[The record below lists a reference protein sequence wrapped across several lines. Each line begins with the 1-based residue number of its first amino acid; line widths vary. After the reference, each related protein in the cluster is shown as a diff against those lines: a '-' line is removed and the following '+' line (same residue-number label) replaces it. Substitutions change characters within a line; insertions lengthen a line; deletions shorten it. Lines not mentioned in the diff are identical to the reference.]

1 MKYLIKARIEV
12 EGLVNKH
19 DIIGA
24 IFGQTENLFGEEFDL
39 RELQERGRIGRVQ
52 VDIKHQG
59 SRTVGEIT
67 VPSNLDRVET
77 ALIAAMLES
86 VEKVGPY
93 RARIQVYD
101 IIDVRA
107 EKIKKIVERA
117 KEILRIWSLEKTP
130 DLKEVL
136 REISEAVKRGEVISY
151 GPEGLPAGPDVEKS
165 DEIIIVEG
173 RADVINLLRYGYRN
187 VIALEG
193 ARGKI
198 PETIIK
204 LAKTKKAIAFVD
216 GDHGGDLILWEL
228 LRSAD
233 IDYVARAP
241 PGKEVEDLTGKEI
254 ARALRNL
261 IPAKEYREILER
273 KMKGLE
279 RPRKEAKEAAAA
291 QVVVQPPTPP
301 QPAPQPAKVAEKPQQ
316 VAAAAVAPEK
326 AKQPVTQVE
335 VERIEVPQQVLEEIK
350 KLSGTL
356 EAVLYDEKWNV
367 VDRVPVR
374 EVYSLLEKMEPGKV
388 YAIVYDGIVTQ
399 RMLDLAVEKGVKVLI
414 ANRVGSIEKRPKGVT
429 ILTFSD
435 LAS

>member
-1 MKYLIKARIEV
+1 LKYLIKARIEV

-39 RELQERGRIGRVQ
+39 RELQDRGRIGRVL
-52 VDIKHQG
+52 VDIKHQN
-59 SRTVGEIT
+59 TKTYGEIT
-67 VPSNLDRVET
+67 IPSNLDRVET
-77 ALIAAMLES
+77 ALLAAMIET

-93 RARIQVYD
+93 KARIRVYD

-107 EKIKKIVERA
+107 EKIKKIIDRA

-130 DLKEVL
+130 DLREVL
-136 REISEAVKRGEVISY
+136 REISEAVKKGEVISY
-151 GPEGLPAGPDVEKS
+151 GPEGLPAGPDVDKS

-228 LRSAD
+228 LRVAD

-254 ARALRNL
+254 ARALSNL
-261 IPAKEYREILER
+261 IPAREYLAILE
-273 KMKGLE
+273 KKFQ
-279 RPRKEAKEAAAA
+279 PRKERQKAIQEVKEK
-291 QVVVQPPTPP
+291 P
-301 QPAPQPAKVAEKPQQ
+301 PAPPPPPPKQL
-316 VAAAAVAPEK
+316 
-326 AKQPVTQVE
+326 QPVVQVE
-335 VERIEVPQQVLEEIK
+335 VEKIELPEPVIQQIK
-350 KLSGTL
+350 QLSGTL
-356 EAVLYDEKWNV
+356 EALIYDKDWNLIDKV
-367 VDRVPVR
+367 SVR
-374 EVYSLLEKMEPGKV
+374 DIYNFLEKMEPGKV
-388 YAIVYDGIVTQ
+388 FAVIYDGIVTQ
-399 RMLDLAVEKGVKVLI
+399 RMLDLAAEKQIKLII
-414 ANRVGSIEKRPKGVT
+414 ANRLGSIEKRPRDVVV
-429 ILTFSD
+429 LSFSD
-435 LAS
+435 VLS

>member
-1 MKYLIKARIEV
+1 MKYLIKAKIEV

-39 RELQERGRIGRVQ
+39 RELQDRGRIGRVQ
-52 VDIKHQG
+52 VEVKHQG
-59 SRTVGEIT
+59 TKTYGEIT

-93 RARIQVYD
+93 KARIHVYD

-107 EKIKKIVERA
+107 EKIKKIIERA

-130 DLKEVL
+130 DLREVL
-136 REISEAVKRGEVISY
+136 REISESIKRGEVISY
-151 GPEGLPAGPDVEKS
+151 GPEKLPAGPDVNKS

-198 PETIIK
+198 PDTIIK

-228 LRSAD
+228 LRVAD

-261 IPAKEYREILER
+261 VPAKEYLAILER
-273 KMKGLE
+273 KLKGKPE
-279 RPRKEAKEAAAA
+279 KPAK
-291 QVVVQPPTPP
+291 PPAEEKPETPP
-301 QPAPQPAKVAEKPQQ
+301 KPETKVEEAPPKPSKPAQPKAE
-316 VAAAAVAPEK
+316 
-326 AKQPVTQVE
+326 PVIQIE
-335 VERIEVPQQVLEEIK
+335 VERVEIPPSIVEEIK
-350 KLSGTL
+350 QLSGTL
-356 EAVLYDEKWNV
+356 EAILYDKEWKPIDKVAVRDVYNV
-367 VDRVPVR
+367 
-374 EVYSLLEKMEPGKV
+374 LEKIEPGKV

-399 RMLDLAVEKGVKVLI
+399 RMLDIAAQKQIKLLI
-414 ANRVGSIEKRPKGVT
+414 ANRLGSIERRPQGVS

-435 LAS
+435 ITS

>member
-1 MKYLIKARIEV
+1 LKYLIKARIEV
-12 EGLVNKH
+12 DGLVNKH

-59 SRTVGEIT
+59 SKTVGEIT

-101 IIDVRA
+101 IVDVRA
-107 EKIKKIVERA
+107 EKLKKIIERA

-136 REISEAVKRGEVISY
+136 REISESVKRGEVISY
-151 GPEGLPAGPDVEKS
+151 GPEKLPAGPDIDKS
-165 DEIIIVEG
+165 DEVIIVEG

-198 PETIIK
+198 PETIVK
-204 LAKTKKAIAFVD
+204 LAKAKKAIAFVD

-261 IPAKEYREILER
+261 IPAKEYKEILER
-273 KMKGLE
+273 KMRGEKPRE
-279 RPRKEAKEAAAA
+279 EKPRPKETVAEKIEAAAA
-291 QVVVQPPTPP
+291 AEAAPPTKTVE
-301 QPAPQPAKVAEKPQQ
+301 AERAK
-316 VAAAAVAPEK
+316 AAL
-326 AKQPVTQVE
+326 VE
-335 VERIEVPQQVLEEIK
+335 VERIELPQHVVEEIK
-350 KLSGTL
+350 KLNGTL
-356 EAVLYDEKWNV
+356 EALIYDKNWNLIQ
-367 VDRVPVR
+367 RTPVR
-374 EVYSLLEKMEPGKV
+374 EVYTLLEKAEPGKI
-388 YAIVYDGIVTQ
+388 YAIAYDGIITQ
-399 RMLDLAVEKGVKVLI
+399 RMLDLAAEKGVKLLI
-414 ANRVGSIEKRPKGVT
+414 ANRVGSIEKRPKG
-429 ILTFSD
+429 ISLLTFND
-435 LAS
+435 LLS

>member
-39 RELQERGRIGRVQ
+39 RELQDRGRIGRVL
-52 VDIKHQG
+52 VDIKHQN
-59 SRTVGEIT
+59 TKTYGEIT
-67 VPSNLDRVET
+67 IPSNLDRVET
-77 ALIAAMLES
+77 ALLAAMIET

-93 RARIQVYD
+93 KARIRVYD

-107 EKIKKIVERA
+107 EKIKKIIDRA

-130 DLKEVL
+130 DLREVL
-136 REISEAVKRGEVISY
+136 REISEAVKKGEVISY
-151 GPEGLPAGPDVEKS
+151 GPEGLPAGPDVDKS

-228 LRSAD
+228 LRVAD

-254 ARALRNL
+254 ARALSNL
-261 IPAKEYREILER
+261 IPAREYLAILE
-273 KMKGLE
+273 KKFQ
-279 RPRKEAKEAAAA
+279 PRKERQKAIQEVKEK
-291 QVVVQPPTPP
+291 P
-301 QPAPQPAKVAEKPQQ
+301 PAPPPPPPKQL
-316 VAAAAVAPEK
+316 
-326 AKQPVTQVE
+326 QPVVQVE
-335 VERIEVPQQVLEEIK
+335 VEKIELPEPVIQQIK
-350 KLSGTL
+350 QLSGTL
-356 EAVLYDEKWNV
+356 EALIYDKDWNLIDKV
-367 VDRVPVR
+367 SVR
-374 EVYSLLEKMEPGKV
+374 DIYNFLEKMEPGKV
-388 YAIVYDGIVTQ
+388 FAVIYDGIVTQ
-399 RMLDLAVEKGVKVLI
+399 RMLDLAAEKQIKLII
-414 ANRVGSIEKRPKGVT
+414 ANRLGSIEKRPRDVVV
-429 ILTFSD
+429 LSFSD
-435 LAS
+435 VLS

>member
-1 MKYLIKARIEV
+1 LKYLIKARIEV

-93 RARIQVYD
+93 RAKIQVYD

-273 KMKGLE
+273 KMKGVE
-279 RPRKEAKEAAAA
+279 KPRKEAAAPAA
-291 QVVVQPPTPP
+291 QPAAQPP
-301 QPAPQPAKVAEKPQQ
+301 PAPQPAAAPEKQP
-316 VAAAAVAPEK
+316 AAAVAPPTPEK
-326 AKQPVTQVE
+326 PKQAVTQVE

-356 EAVLYDEKWNV
+356 EAVLYDDKWNV

>member
-1 MKYLIKARIEV
+1 MKYLVKAKIEV
-12 EGLVNKH
+12 DGLVNKH

-59 SRTVGEIT
+59 SKTVGEIT

-107 EKIKKIVERA
+107 EKLKKIIERA

-136 REISEAVKRGEVISY
+136 REISESVKRGEVISY
-151 GPEGLPAGPDVEKS
+151 GPEKLPAGPDVDKS

-273 KMKGLE
+273 KMRGEKPAKAE
-279 RPRKEAKEAAAA
+279 EKPAEAKPPAAPPETPAKGPVVEEAGEAKAA
-291 QVVVQPPTPP
+291 QV
-301 QPAPQPAKVAEKPQQ
+301 
-316 VAAAAVAPEK
+316 
-326 AKQPVTQVE
+326 E
-335 VERIEVPQQVLEEIK
+335 VKRIELPENVLEEIK
-350 KLSGTL
+350 KLNGTL
-356 EAVLYDEKWNV
+356 EAVLYDKDWNPIEK
-367 VDRVPVR
+367 VPVR
-374 EVYSLLEKMEPGKV
+374 EVYNVLEKIEPGKV
-388 YAIVYDGIVTQ
+388 YAIAYDGIITQ
-399 RMLDLAVEKGVKVLI
+399 RMLDLAAEKGVQLLI
-414 ANRVGSIEKRPKGVT
+414 ANRVGSVDKKPKGVSL
-429 ILTFSD
+429 LTFSD
-435 LAS
+435 IFS